1 MGPHGES
8 AGERSEARTRARQ
21 ISDFEYHWDG
31 AFTGTRWEGGL
42 FTTNY
47 TTYTDD
53 KKPALGQIVTGES
66 ITILRDEA
74 RNYYA
79 RMHADRSST

>member
-8 AGERSEARTRARQ
+8 AGERSEARTRATQ

-31 AFTGTRWEGGL
+31 AFTGTVYEDGKFR
-42 FTTNY
+42 
-47 TTYTDD
+47 TTYTGDGT
-53 KKPALGQIVTGES
+53 PFLGGETVTGET
-66 ITILRDEA
+66 ITNLQDEA

-79 RMHADRSST
+79 RMHAHSSST